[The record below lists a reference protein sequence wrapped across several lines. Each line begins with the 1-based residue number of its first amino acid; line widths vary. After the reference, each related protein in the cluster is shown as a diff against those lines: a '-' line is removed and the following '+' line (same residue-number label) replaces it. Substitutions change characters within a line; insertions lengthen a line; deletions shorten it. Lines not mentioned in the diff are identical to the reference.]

1 MNSFILRERDRHLPT
16 LYIPKKGLASLRHKM
31 VLGKQ
36 IERMRVT
43 KSFLSASLEDKN
55 LMSLYE
61 SSLSSQQLC
70 HYWKI
75 ADNLLIS
82 LLTLQLL

>member
-43 KSFLSASLEDKN
+43 IHKVFPVR
-55 LMSLYE
+55 
-61 SSLSSQQLC
+61 
-70 HYWKI
+70 
-75 ADNLLIS
+75 LLGR
-82 LLTLQLL
+82 